1 MLNQLMKYR
10 FMLSIGLM
18 SIIYTVGIIL
28 LLKAGRT
35 GSLIE
40 LTPFT
45 ILLTTLL
52 LLLNHEHWN
61 KKIVLTII
69 TIALLGLGIEIIGI
83 NTGVPFGDYTYSSV
97 LGIQLF
103 GTPILIGVNWL
114 MLVYSSV
121 IIMHQFI
128 STIWLKA
135 LLASLLMVL
144 LDIFIE
150 PVAIDWNMWTWK
162 MTSVPVQNYITW
174 GIAAFIFSLIL
185 SFQLK
190 NLNKNKMAIPVIL
203 WQFLFF
209 VILGICG

>member
-52 LLLNHEHWN
+52 LLLNHEYWN

-97 LGIQLF
+97 LGIQLY

-121 IIMHQFI
+121 MIMHQFI

>member
-1 MLNQLMKYR
+1 MFNLVLKYR
-10 FMLSIGLM
+10 FLLSFGLM
-18 SIIYTVGIIL
+18 SIIYTVGIVL
-28 LLKAGRT
+28 LLKSGRT

-45 ILLTTLL
+45 ILLTTFL
-52 LLLNHEHWN
+52 LLLNHQHWN
-61 KKIVLTII
+61 RKIV
-69 TIALLGLGIEIIGI
+69 IALFLIAFLGLAIEIIGI

-103 GTPILIGVNWL
+103 GTPLLIGVNWL

-121 IIMHQFI
+121 LIMHRFI

-144 LDIFIE
+144 LDVFIE

-162 MTSVPVQNYITW
+162 MTNVPIQNYVTW
-174 GIAAFIFSLIL
+174 GIAALIFSLIL
-185 SFQLK
+185 SFQL
-190 NLNKNKMAIPVIL
+190 NEHHKNKMAIPVIL

>member
-10 FMLSIGLM
+10 FILSLGLM
-18 SIIYTVGIIL
+18 SIIYTVGIVL
-28 LLKAGRT
+28 LIKAGKNGT
-35 GSLIE
+35 LIE

-45 ILLTTLL
+45 ILLTTFL

-61 KKIVLTII
+61 RKIVVAIVV
-69 TIALLGLGIEIIGI
+69 IALLGLGIEIIGI

-103 GTPILIGVNWL
+103 ETPLLIGVNWL
-114 MLVYSSV
+114 MLVYASV
-121 IIMHQFI
+121 MITHQFI
-128 STIWLKA
+128 ANKWLKA
-135 LLASLLMVL
+135 FIAALIMVL
-144 LDIFIE
+144 LDVFIE

-174 GIAAFIFSLIL
+174 GIAALIFSLIL

-190 NLNKNKMAIPVIL
+190 ENHANKMALPVIL
-203 WQFLFF
+203 WQYLFF
-209 VILGICG
+209 VILGICC